1 MRLLAATLIALC
13 LLGQKELEPTTPEE
27 PERIRLLA
35 IHGTDEGRSTMES
48 DPSLA
53 PVRDFLDTLPYD
65 TYREVAYHEISIPY
79 GEEASVRL
87 GTIYSFHG
95 RPMRLT
101 DSGEVVL
108 ETHIDMKKDDQ
119 VVEALRVTGRAKR
132 GHGMV
137 FRGLSMPAGEM
148 IVVMSVAEM
157 PEEGGGQAGAGESQE
172 SSSSSSGNNPDQVA
186 GESSGSGSGDS
197 DVTPTPTEEPDPM
210 PEEEEEDAPEATL
223 PPPGDGGRVEEGEE
237 PLPPEL
243 ANLEGI
249 LRALEEVDRRE
260 QAASRGHRG
269 TTQFRE
275 SWW

>member
-35 IHGTDEGRSTMES
+35 IHGLDEGRTTTEA

-53 PVRDFLDTLPYD
+53 SVREFLDTLPYD
-65 TYREVAYHEISIPY
+65 TYREVAYHEITIPY
-79 GEEASVRL
+79 GDEVSVRL
-87 GTIYSFHG
+87 GAIYSFHG
-95 RPMRLT
+95 RPVRLT

-108 ETHIDMKKDDQ
+108 ETHIDMKQADQ

-137 FRGLSMPAGEM
+137 FRGLSMPVGEM
-148 IVVMSVAEM
+148 IVVMSVAEI
-157 PEEGGGQAGAGESQE
+157 PQEGGGKSGAGESQE
-172 SSSSSSGNNPDQVA
+172 SSSTSSSGNNSSESS
-186 GESSGSGSGDS
+186 GESSGSGAGDTE
-197 DVTPTPTEEPDPM
+197 TPGEEADPM
-210 PEEEEEDAPEATL
+210 PEEEEEEPQPSL
-223 PPPGDGGRVEEGEE
+223 PPPGGGNLLEEQEV

-249 LRALEEVDRRE
+249 LRALEEVDRQE
-260 QAASRGHRG
+260 QAASRTNRG
-269 TTQFRE
+269 TSKLRGA
-275 SWW
+275 WW